1 MFAKGQY
8 PVAIET
14 SGLTSVPRPRA
25 KPCGRLMKLL
35 GLLVSVLVV
44 AIAAGGPVSAADED
58 ENYKTAQGLAVYLG
72 VLPAAIVRGHPASH
86 PEGTMHGGAPQG
98 KHEDHVVVA
107 VFDAKTGA
115 RIENARV
122 TANISGLGHI
132 GAQNIDLEPMSIAG
146 TITYGNFVELPG
158 NDRYDIKLNITVPG
172 RKPAPVRV
180 DFTYQH
186 LQ

>member
-1 MFAKGQY
+1 MFTRTQH
-8 PVAIET
+8 PIAIET
-14 SGLTSVPRPRA
+14 TGLTPMLRTRA
-25 KPCGRLMKLL
+25 KRLGRLVEIL
-35 GLLVSVLVV
+35 GFLVSVFVV
-44 AIAAGGPVSAADED
+44 AIAAGSLASAADND
-58 ENYKTAQGLAVYLG
+58 DSYKTAQGLAVYLG
-72 VLPAAIVRGHPASH
+72 VLPAAIVRGHLESH
-86 PEGTMHGGAPQG
+86 PEATMHGGAPQG

-122 TANISGLGHI
+122 TANVSGLGHV
-132 GAQNIDLEPMSIAG
+132 GAQNIDLEAMSIAG
-146 TITYGNFVELPG
+146 TVTYGNFVELPG

-172 RKPAPVRV
+172 RKPASVQI